1 VLPPYGLVCALLG
14 IVLGW
19 LPKLFHGPVPQ
30 KFDVFYLHGS
40 VIVWAWYTARMF
52 IGTLVGI
59 THWPRQWWIRGP
71 MCGVLTMLPLGF
83 VSLGVPNC
91 GPT

>member
-1 VLPPYGLVCALLG
+1 MRLPYPVWCALLG

-19 LPKLFHGPVPQ
+19 LPRFFHGPIPQ

-40 VIVWAWYTARMF
+40 IIVWGWYTARML

-59 THWPRQWWIRGP
+59 THTPERWWLRGP
-71 MCGVLTMLPLGF
+71 MIGALTILPLGI